1 MEYTL
6 VDNSAEQQFEFLLED
21 GEKAFVTYR
30 IKEGVVYL
38 LHTSV
43 PEHFEGKGI
52 ASQLAKKVFSHL
64 KESGTLA
71 KLYCAYLRTY
81 VERHPEW
88 EIILVA

>member
-6 VDNSAEQQFEFLLED
+6 IDNVAEQQFEFHLED
-21 GEKAFVTYR
+21 GEKALITYR
-30 IKEGVVYL
+30 IKDGVVYL
-38 LHTSV
+38 LHTSI

-52 ASQLAKKVFSHL
+52 ASQLATKVFTRL
-64 KESGTLA
+64 KNNGISA

-88 EIILVA
+88 ESILVA